1 MTAECEQGED
11 YLIIEDEECYSAI
24 RDGDMSWVVDSGAYF
39 HITSHKEYFTS
50 YTSGVIGQVRMENSG
65 SSTIVG
71 KGTIC
76 IETNTGCR
84 LVLDD
89 VRHIP
94 DIRLNL
100 LSVGKLDGIRHG
112 SYFGDAKW
120 KLTKGSLIMAQGSK
134 QGCLYVTKTK
144 LCNDVLT
151 VVENDTMA
159 ELWHKRLRHMSE
171 KGMQALARMVF
182 LPELKGITLKPCEH
196 CFAGKQHRVAFRTWP
211 PHHAENVLNIVHTD
225 VCSMTEKSL
234 DGALYFMTFIHDHSR
249 KIFLYVLRNKWQV
262 LDVFKEFHAK
272 VERETG
278 RKLKCVRSDN
288 GGEY

>member
-1 MTAECEQGED
+1 MG
-11 YLIIEDEECYSAI
+11 
-24 RDGDMSWVVDSGAYF
+24 
-39 HITSHKEYFTS
+39 
-50 YTSGVIGQVRMENSG
+50 NSG
-65 SSTIVG
+65 SSAIVG

-89 VRHIP
+89 MRHVP

-100 LSVGKLDGIRHG
+100 LSVGKLDDIRHG
-112 SYFGDAKW
+112 SYFGNAKW
-120 KLTKGSLIMAQGSK
+120 KLTKGSLIVARGSK

-151 VVENDTMA
+151 VAENDTTA
-159 ELWHKRLRHMSE
+159 ELWHKRLGHMSE
-171 KGMQALARMVF
+171 KGMQALARIEF
-182 LPELKGITLKPCEH
+182 LPKLKSITLKPCEH
-196 CFAGKQHRVAFRTWP
+196 CFAGKQHRVAFHTRP
-211 PHHAENVLNIVHTD
+211 PHRAENVLDIVYTD

-234 DGALYFMTFIHDHSR
+234 GGALYFVTFIDDHSR
-249 KIFLYVLRNKWQV
+249 KIFLYVLRKKWQV

-272 VERETG
+272 VERETD

-288 GGEY
+288 GGEYRGPFERYCRKFGIRLEKTPPKTP

>member
-1 MTAECEQGED
+1 MG
-11 YLIIEDEECYSAI
+11 
-24 RDGDMSWVVDSGAYF
+24 
-39 HITSHKEYFTS
+39 
-50 YTSGVIGQVRMENSG
+50 NSG

-89 VRHIP
+89 VRHVP

-100 LSVGKLDGIRHG
+100 LSVGKLDDIRHG

-120 KLTKGSLIMAQGSK
+120 KLTKGSLIVAKGSK
-134 QGCLYVTKTK
+134 QGRLYVTKTK

-151 VVENDTMA
+151 IAENETSV
-159 ELWHKRLRHMSE
+159 ELWHKRLGHMSE
-171 KGMQALARMVF
+171 KGMQALARMDY

-196 CFAGKQHRVAFRTWP
+196 CFAGKQHRVAFRTRP
-211 PHHAENVLNIVHTD
+211 SHLAENVLDIVHTD

-234 DGALYFMTFIHDHSR
+234 GGALYFVTFIDDHSE
-249 KIFLYVLRNKWQV
+249 KF
-262 LDVFKEFHAK
+262 FSM
-272 VERETG
+272 
-278 RKLKCVRSDN
+278 C
-288 GGEY
+288 